1 MQRLSIWIRE
11 SLKLLS
17 GQRLHPLMAQC
28 PICRQWV
35 RLHANKAGRQHV
47 LRHAQAL
54 YEGARLDVHR
64 VSKVKCAGSKSVKVF
79 DPRPGEQQRF
89 RLPNSLLGM
98 KVARPRSRTS
108 ILASP
113 LGVRRGDQPS
123 CFP

>member
-17 GQRLHPLMAQC
+17 ARRLHPLIAQC

-35 RLHANKAGRQHV
+35 RLHVNKAGRWHV
-47 LRHAQAL
+47 LGHAQAL

-79 DPRPGEQQRF
+79 DPRPGEPQRF
-89 RLPNSLLGM
+89 RLPNSLLGE
-98 KVARPRSRTS
+98 R
-108 ILASP
+108 
-113 LGVRRGDQPS
+113 
-123 CFP
+123 

>member
-17 GQRLHPLMAQC
+17 GRRLHPLIAQC

-35 RLHANKAGRQHV
+35 RLHVDKAGRQHV

-79 DPRPGEQQRF
+79 DPRPGEPQRF
-89 RLPNSLLGM
+89 RLPNSLLGE
-98 KVARPRSRTS
+98 R
-108 ILASP
+108 
-113 LGVRRGDQPS
+113 
-123 CFP
+123 